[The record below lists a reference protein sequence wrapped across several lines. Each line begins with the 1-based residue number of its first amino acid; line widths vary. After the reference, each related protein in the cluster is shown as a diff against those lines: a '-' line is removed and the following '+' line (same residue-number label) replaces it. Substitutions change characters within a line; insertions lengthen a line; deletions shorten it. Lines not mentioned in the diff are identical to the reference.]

1 LWPSTVRRLIRRCLR
16 VFGYENGAFTG
27 ARKGGKPGLFET
39 AKGGTLFLDEISEMD
54 YDLQAKLLRVLQ
66 EKKFRR
72 IGGLQEIDT
81 DIRLISACNV
91 NLQQYIEEKKFRM
104 DLFYRIAVFPLT
116 IPPLR
121 ERREDILPLMEHYLH
136 IAQIQN
142 KQNYTFTDEVKER
155 MYCYD
160 WPGNVRELEHVIERL
175 CFLNPHSTIGIA
187 SCDFLMNKLSGDHT
201 LSRPAAAFSSL
212 QEQRSSAEID
222 LIRQTLRQTDG
233 NKAKAARILGI
244 DRTVLYRKLKK
255 YHID

>member
-1 LWPSTVRRLIRRCLR
+1 
-16 VFGYENGAFTG
+16 
-27 ARKGGKPGLFET
+27 
-39 AKGGTLFLDEISEMD
+39 
-54 YDLQAKLLRVLQ
+54 
-66 EKKFRR
+66 
-72 IGGLQEIDT
+72 
-81 DIRLISACNV
+81 
-91 NLQQYIEEKKFRM
+91 
-104 DLFYRIAVFPLT
+104 
-116 IPPLR
+116 
-121 ERREDILPLMEHYLH
+121 
-136 IAQIQN
+136 
-142 KQNYTFTDEVKER
+142 

-201 LSRPAAAFSSL
+201 LSRPSAAFSSL